1 MPEIERISGI
11 GQVLAQAFSQVGIN
25 TTESLL
31 QEGATSKGRQRIAE
45 KTKIS
50 PALIL
55 RWVNQADLFRVKG
68 VGEQYADLLEV
79 AGVDTVAELAQR
91 KPENLYQKMV
101 EVNEKRSRVRQVP
114 SLSQVRR
121 WVSEARELSRVVT
134 Y

>member
-50 PALIL
+50 PGLIL

-114 SLSQVRR
+114 SLSQVKR
-121 WVSEARELSRVVT
+121 WVNEAGELSRVVT